1 MAKLSSLTQK
11 ELMTLTGV
19 SITTVRNMELK
30 SVFVRAKDGNWDAD
44 ACLKNYIEYLKKR
57 HGTSGEVGMEDRD
70 PDTEFR
76 KQKARQARMQADAM
90 EGRLIDIGDV
100 ARQWESHIYAAKS
113 KFTALPDKLVAELLP
128 LLRDDTRMEELRDP
142 ASRMINEALEELTK
156 DPELDEDDGDDDE
169 ETDSTD

>member
-1 MAKLSSLTQK
+1 MAKLTSLTQK
-11 ELMTLTGV
+11 ELMTITGV

-30 SVFVRAKDGNWDAD
+30 SVFVRARDGNWEAEV
-44 ACLKNYIEYLKKR
+44 CIKNYIDYLKKR

-90 EGRLIDIGDV
+90 EGRLIDVGDV

-113 KFTALPDKLVAELLP
+113 KLMALPDKLVAELMP
-128 LLRDDTRMEELRDP
+128 LLREDSRIEELRDP
-142 ASRMINEALEELTK
+142 ATRMISEALEELTK

-169 ETDSTD
+169 EAGTDD